1 MNYDWLIIKCSYDK
15 LDKLEQNWT
24 QIQIKHL
31 HWKAMKLTPELIERS
46 LSYINAVKDRE
57 LDLRGIL

>member
-1 MNYDWLIIKCSYDK
+1 
-15 LDKLEQNWT
+15 
-24 QIQIKHL
+24 
-31 HWKAMKLTPELIERS
+31 MKLTPELIERS